1 MFKKTFFRTPLVA
14 ASANPPLDV
23 LSSLQSSEKPF
34 RQNWVEKSFLLRFKR
49 PWQYHILFN
58 YIATKFELSCYWKKI
73 SVWPTM
79 ILKKFFAFRLRK
91 LFVEFWFSSRQT
103 HKSNDSCMSGLFWG
117 SKRRCVNRLSS
128 IPQLTLTLLLKEL
141 KLELRIKN

>member
-79 ILKKFFAFRLRK
+79 ILKKF
-91 LFVEFWFSSRQT
+91 
-103 HKSNDSCMSGLFWG
+103 
-117 SKRRCVNRLSS
+117 
-128 IPQLTLTLLLKEL
+128 LLLDYVSYLLNFGFHPDKHINQMIHVCLGCFEGP
-141 KLELRIKN
+141 KDDASIGCQVFRN